1 MPARPES
8 VAGSGTPE
16 PGPPAR
22 EIRPASGIYGLIVAA
37 SVISV
42 VGSEMRTLP
51 LAVAVVVT
59 LIVYWLA
66 EEYAALIEHASA
78 GHMPTWAHIRAALK
92 AKWPI
97 VSASYIPLL
106 TLLLGRLFGATP
118 STSAFLALVVIVVL
132 LMVYGWSASRS
143 AGLRGFPQ
151 FVMTFLAGG
160 LGLLMILLK
169 GALGGLH

>member
-1 MPARPES
+1 ML
-8 VAGSGTPE
+8 GSDAAE
-16 PGPPAR
+16 PGPRPR
-22 EIRPASGIYGLIVAA
+22 EIRPAAGIYGLIVAA

-59 LIVYWLA
+59 LVVYWLA
-66 EEYAALIEHASA
+66 EEYAGLVEHASA
-78 GHMPTWAHIRAALK
+78 GHLPTWAHIRAALK

-97 VSASYIPLL
+97 VSASYIPLV
-106 TLLLGRLFGATP
+106 TLLLARLFGATP
-118 STSAFLALVVIVVL
+118 STSAFIALIVIVVL
-132 LMVYGWSASRS
+132 LMVYGWRASRS

-151 FVMTFLAGG
+151 FGMTLLAGG